1 MIQCGFTRSN
11 ALENDVTL
19 KTLRLLVAS
28 SSCVALEAALRSL
41 HLVELLKSR
50 VRSLQSVTSDAQ
62 SGSVVSFS
70 GMVMLSEQVE
80 FYQWCLPVDGLGLYI
95 DSFR

>member
-41 HLVELLKSR
+41 LLKSR